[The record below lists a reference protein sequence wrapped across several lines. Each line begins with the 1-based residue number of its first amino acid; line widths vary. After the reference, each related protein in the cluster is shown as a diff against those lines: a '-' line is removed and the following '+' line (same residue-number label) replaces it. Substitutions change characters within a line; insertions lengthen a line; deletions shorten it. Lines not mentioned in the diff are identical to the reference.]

1 MKKNFI
7 RVFALVLSLVFV
19 FSFAAC
25 GGKGNDGDK
34 GNADDGAGVG
44 VNASSDEAWY
54 LGGGS
59 LKKFDAEEF
68 FKDKEDTVDP
78 AKLYAAAGLTE
89 ELIHGVYTVN
99 DLEKDV
105 KKYRKDGA
113 FEDVT
118 FHNGTFSISSV
129 PVAVSFGAEYA
140 DCSVNKYKYGEFG
153 EMTEYEVA
161 VLQFATA
168 DDIGMVVCTYE
179 LDGNSIVFKQIIST
193 SNADEPLTYEFTGV
207 EFRFGFKLAGPH
219 ITLTKGESSV
229 ILTAYSFTEN
239 TDDSLWVTGYS
250 TFNSPLIDELDY
262 FSHQEDSPINYAVR
276 RDGSYYDVSG
286 LKLDGDGRATIYL
299 CEDSVDGEPV
309 EYCSQYAYLVQ
320 SDGSAFLTNFS
331 IVFFDE
337 EKTYAY
343 TDDITQREARILKD
357 MGADLSGLTEDEIK
371 EIAEKKADL
380 FDDLYKE
387 FEAQGISVTI
397 DRSTGE
403 IAMDASVLFGGDSA
417 EVTDAGKELLD
428 KFLGVYT
435 TIISNEKYEGFISKT
450 VVEGHTAPVAG
461 STYEGDLPLSE
472 ERAKNV
478 IAYCVTTDVVSG
490 NSALADSFE
499 AVGLSL
505 SKPVYGSDGEIDM
518 DACRRV
524 SFRFLVNIG

>member
-1 MKKNFI
+1 MEKKFI
-7 RVFALVLSLVFV
+7 RICSLVLSLALVFTLA
-19 FSFAAC
+19 SC
-25 GGKGNDGDK
+25 GGKDKDGDK
-34 GNADDGAGVG
+34 GNTGNDA
-44 VNASSDEAWY
+44 NTSSAEAWY

-59 LKKFDAEEF
+59 MKKFDAEEF

-78 AKLYAAAGLTE
+78 AKIYAAVGLTE

-118 FHNGTFSISSV
+118 FHNGTFSISAV
-129 PVAVSFGAEYA
+129 PVAVSFGAEYV
-140 DCSVNKYKYGEFG
+140 DCSVNKYKYGEFSA
-153 EMTEYEVA
+153 MTEYEVA

-179 LDGNSIVFKQIIST
+179 LEGDSVVFKQIVST
-193 SNADEPLTYEFTGV
+193 SNVDEPLTYEFTGV
-207 EFRFGFKLAGPH
+207 EFKYGFKLAGPN
-219 ITLTKGESSV
+219 ITLTKGENS
-229 ILTAYSFTEN
+229 ITLTAFSLTDN

-262 FSHQEDSPINYAVR
+262 FSHQADSSINYAVR
-276 RDGSYYDVSG
+276 RDGSYYDISG
-286 LKLDGDGRATIYL
+286 LKLDGEGRATIYL
-299 CEDSVDGEPV
+299 CEESVDGETT
-309 EYCSQYAYLVQ
+309 EYCEQFAYLVQ

-337 EKTYAY
+337 EKTYTY
-343 TDDITQREARILKD
+343 TDDIAQREARILKD
-357 MGADLSGLTEDEIK
+357 MGADISGLTDEEIK

-380 FDDLYKE
+380 FDDLYNE

-417 EVTDAGKELLD
+417 VVTDAGKELLD
-428 KFLGVYT
+428 KFLGAYT
-435 TIISNEKYEGFISKT
+435 SIISKEKYTGFISKT
-450 VVEGHTAPVAG
+450 VVEGHTAPVQG

-478 IAYCVTTDVVSG
+478 IAYCVSTD
-490 NSALADSFE
+490 ALAENTALAESFE

-505 SKPVYGSDGEIDM
+505 SKPVYGADGEIDM